1 MRTRP
6 ERNPEWFTPR
16 GGMRANPET
25 ITPDAES
32 SDGRPEPL
40 LTAQGLSKL
49 IGMSPAWIYE
59 HASGLRRPQ
68 IPCVKVGASI
78 QFRRTAIKQWI
89 REILHH
95 GG

>member
-1 MRTRP
+1 M
-6 ERNPEWFTPR
+6 
-16 GGMRANPET
+16 GAIPET
-25 ITPDAES
+25 MPPEAES

-40 LTAQGLSKL
+40 LTAEGLSKL

-59 HASGLRRPQ
+59 HASGQRRPE
-68 IPCVKVGASI
+68 IPCVKVGGSI
-78 QFRRTAIKQWI
+78 QFRRTEIKQWI

>member
-1 MRTRP
+1 
-6 ERNPEWFTPR
+6 
-16 GGMRANPET
+16 MRAIPET
-25 ITPDAES
+25 MTPGAES
-32 SDGRPEPL
+32 SDGGPEPL
-40 LTAQGLSKL
+40 LTTEGLSKL

-59 HASGLRRPQ
+59 HASGLRKPE
-68 IPCVKVGASI
+68 IPCVRVGGSI